1 MSGTSLQ
8 VTGTGANPLFFTDIT
23 TGSGRIGI
31 GTNSPAT
38 SLHVAGTMPEH
49 MIQSDI
55 GLNFSQVT
63 RPPAF
68 TASLVAEAGNND
80 IGNGYYY
87 VSYTTVLGETEL
99 STHTG
104 GSTTGG
110 QLGGLVVSVA
120 GQQQADISVTASTDY
135 RVTGIRIYRSYTTNH
150 YNDVRIVYEA
160 PNTTGTYRVNLAD
173 ASKTGPSNS
182 YTRDN
187 TTNSFVT
194 VNGSQVM
201 RFSEKNTFFGYQA
214 GESITTGSDNAFFG
228 YQAGGDSTTVSQSVC
243 VGSLCAA
250 SGQLSASVAI
260 GYDALRSVT
269 SNSPY
274 SVAIGHQAMRNRA
287 NGSRSIGI
295 GRAAATDNDGS
306 YNIFLGDQAG
316 RYITGGSTKNESS
329 DYGVYIGADA
339 KASISD
345 AQNEIAIGYDVT
357 GSGSNTVIIG
367 NDSITDTFLRGNVN
381 ISETGNLNFT
391 GAAGL
396 ILPVYTDA
404 TRPTAGTAGMVIFNS
419 DDNFLNVDDGS
430 NWRDMSGNVT

>member
-1 MSGTSLQ
+1 
-8 VTGTGANPLFFTDIT
+8 
-23 TGSGRIGI
+23 
-31 GTNSPAT
+31 
-38 SLHVAGTMPEH
+38 
-49 MIQSDI
+49 
-55 GLNFSQVT
+55 
-63 RPPAF
+63 
-68 TASLVAEAGNND
+68 
-80 IGNGYYY
+80 
-87 VSYTTVLGETEL
+87 
-99 STHTG
+99 
-104 GSTTGG
+104 
-110 QLGGLVVSVA
+110 
-120 GQQQADISVTASTDY
+120 
-135 RVTGIRIYRSYTTNH
+135 
-150 YNDVRIVYEA
+150 
-160 PNTTGTYRVNLAD
+160 
-173 ASKTGPSNS
+173 
-182 YTRDN
+182 
-187 TTNSFVT
+187 
-194 VNGSQVM
+194 M